1 MLFSNWSENI
11 KTEQYILH
19 PKTILDIK
27 NVIKQCQGRAVLRV
41 VGSRHSIPP
50 LIVDNDEKVVVISL
64 DEFHLTPNDISI
76 DEKNFLVT
84 VNAGWTLGQLY
95 SYLDQQSYTLPTQP
109 ASNAFTVGGCVSIP
123 VHGSRLGRSYLG
135 SYVTQLTLIDDQGN
149 VITKTRKDVDFV
161 NYIHNYGVMGVIISV
176 TFRLE
181 KKYKMQLHVE
191 NNNKP
196 VFLGEKA
203 NYPLL
208 ERIFT
213 PLIEKSI
220 NGSSHDYHH
229 SFLDYHNN
237 TLLTLDWHAEKEIS
251 PEEEETPERETIYK
265 IKLAKFFHTYIFPS
279 YRRSRTYLKLLGKLS
294 RWLISSSVYYDT
306 LDDRNLLWFAVG
318 SAAYFME
325 YIIPIKEG
333 ARDIGKILEILKQEI
348 EKRGTYILDLPLSL
362 RLITIDAR
370 VYLALDLVFGTAN
383 LSLDPNNIRQG
394 YHRLNQDFYSF
405 CAALEKRYQQM
416 GGFPHPGKMFGLTDK
431 GPFTKIPN
439 RVTLHVKG
447 SSLFHNDY
455 VKRLFPSKESED
467 FLL

>member
-19 PKTILDIK
+19 PKSILDIK
-27 NVIKQCQGRAVLRV
+27 NVIKQCQGRAILRV
-41 VGSRHSIPP
+41 VGSRHSISP
-50 LIVDNDEKVVVISL
+50 VVVNNDEKVVLISL
-64 DEFHLTPNDISI
+64 DEFHLIPNDIHL
-76 DEKNFLVT
+76 DQKNRLVT

-109 ASNAFTVGGCVSIP
+109 ASNAFSVGGCISIP

-149 VITKTRKDVDFV
+149 LITKTRKDNDFH
-161 NYIHNYGVMGVIISV
+161 NYIHNYGVMGVVISV
-176 TFRLE
+176 TFSLE
-181 KKYKMQLHVE
+181 RKYKMQLHVE
-191 NNNKP
+191 NNKP
-196 VFLGEKA
+196 IFLEEKA

-220 NGSSHDYHH
+220 SGLSRDYHH

-237 TLLTLDWHAEKEIS
+237 TLLTLDWLAEKEVS
-251 PEEEETPERETIYK
+251 PEEEITSPERETIYK
-265 IKLAKFFHTYIFPS
+265 VKLAKFFHTYIFSS
-279 YRRSRTYLKLLGKLS
+279 YRRSRKYLKLLGKLS

-318 SAAYFME
+318 STAYFME

-333 ARDIGKILEILKQEI
+333 ARDIGVILEILKQEI
-348 EKRGTYILDLPLSL
+348 TKRDVYVLDLPLSL
-362 RLITIDAR
+362 RLITIDKR

-383 LSLDPNNIRQG
+383 LSLDPNNIREG

-405 CAALEKRYQQM
+405 CAALEERYQQM
-416 GGFPHPGKMFGLTDK
+416 GGFPHPGKMFGLSDK
-431 GPFTKIPN
+431 GSFTKIPN
-439 RVTLHVKG
+439 RVTLNVKG

-455 VKRLFPSKESED
+455 IKRLLPSKEEVE
-467 FLL
+467 